1 VLTDF
6 CGSQSQSHLFHFF
19 GIESLDPAARFFLR
33 LCFEQRRISRESISD
48 QDRHSGKSGRF
59 SDWGIVCLSKLG
71 ADQNCD
77 VIGEAEIF
85 MTERAGFDQPEMVT
99 DTNGLAASW
108 TESWEVVRATLRQSV
123 GARSFDHWLKPVGLS
138 GFEADTG
145 TIILSVPSGF
155 MASWVQTHHADRLL
169 QAWRAV
175 RTDVR
180 AVRLDASA
188 EVQIVTP
195 VTVTLEPAVIA
206 AAKSA
211 EVSNFDAKLSFARFV
226 TSPANAV
233 AANAAKAFAAGQ
245 SNSYNPL
252 YIHASTGQGKT
263 HLLHAI
269 GQAFIAANPGACV
282 LYMSAERFMFDF
294 VSAVRARETLAF
306 KRRLRAADLLLID
319 DVQFIAGKET
329 TQEEFLHTV
338 DEIVS
343 GGGKLVISADRGPHA
358 LDGVEGRILS
368 RLTQGLVTDIK
379 PADFALRRAIVG
391 AKAKAMAGV
400 SVPTEVLDI
409 LAARISANIRE
420 LEGALNR
427 LVAYAALGE
436 RVITPEF
443 ADDVLADMFRA
454 SQRRIT
460 IDEIQKRVSD
470 HFRIRQAEMV
480 SARRA
485 REVARPRQIAMYL
498 AKQLTPRSLP
508 EIGRRFGGRDHTTV
522 IHAVRQIERL
532 RGIDTDIDNDVRTLM
547 RALES

>member
-1 VLTDF
+1 MTKGVGVDQMSE
-6 CGSQSQSHLFHFF
+6 GS
-19 GIESLDPAARFFLR
+19 DPNSF
-33 LCFEQRRISRESISD
+33 
-48 QDRHSGKSGRF
+48 
-59 SDWGIVCLSKLG
+59 
-71 ADQNCD
+71 
-77 VIGEAEIF
+77 
-85 MTERAGFDQPEMVT
+85 
-99 DTNGLAASW
+99 AASW
-108 TESWEVVRATLRQSV
+108 DVVRATLRQSV
-123 GARSFDHWLKPVGLS
+123 GARSFDHWLKPVGFS
-138 GFEADTG
+138 GFEASTG

-155 MASWVQTHHADRLL
+155 MASWVQSHHADRLL
-169 QAWRAV
+169 HAWRAI

-180 AVRLDASA
+180 AIRLDASA
-188 EVQIVTP
+188 DVQ
-195 VTVTLEPAVIA
+195 TVAAPLAEA
-206 AAKSA
+206 AALFVPVQRSA
-211 EVSNFDAKLSFARFV
+211 EVSNFDAKLSFASFV

-233 AANAAKAFAAGQ
+233 AANAAKAFATGHK
-245 SNSYNPL
+245 NSFNPL
-252 YIHASTGQGKT
+252 YIHAATGQGKT

-269 GQAFIAANPGACV
+269 GQAFVAANPGACV

-294 VSAVRARETLAF
+294 VSAVRSRETLAF
-306 KRRLRAADLLLID
+306 KTRLRAADLLLID

-343 GGGKLVISADRGPHA
+343 GGGKLAISADRGPHA

-379 PADFALRRAIVG
+379 PADFALRRAIIG
-391 AKAKAMAGV
+391 AKAKAMPGV
-400 SVPTEVLDI
+400 SVPQDVLDI
-409 LAARISANIRE
+409 LAARISANVRE

-436 RVITPEF
+436 RAITPEF
-443 ADDVLADMFRA
+443 ADEVLADMFRA